1 MKYFLCVGSFF
12 RDSPCDLSPTIR
24 TCSRTGRRP
33 RPAGVFSLFKQW
45 DRAVEITPSLMGW
58 HDDSGE
64 RKETLAGTCRSG
76 CPLSLDRISLNRTV
90 LRPDQRKRTSCLS
103 IPDLSVSRTS
113 QYPGR
118 LSIPDLSVSRTSQY
132 PGRLSIPDLSVFQTS
147 QEGFST
153 REPPDPRSD
162 HQCRYLMHSLSAVS
176 CDP

>member
-113 QYPGR
+113 QYP
-118 LSIPDLSVSRTSQY
+118 DVSVSRTSQY
-132 PGRLSIPDLSVFQTS
+132 PGRLSIPDVSVSRTS
-147 QEGFST
+147 QYSRRLRKDF
-153 REPPDPRSD
+153 PPENPQIPGAIISVDI
-162 HQCRYLMHSLSAVS
+162 
-176 CDP
+176 

>member
-113 QYPGR
+113 QYPGP
-118 LSIPDLSVSRTSQY
+118 LSIPDVSGRIFHQRTPRSPERSSVSISDAFPQCSFMRSMKITN
-132 PGRLSIPDLSVFQTS
+132 RISIS
-147 QEGFST
+147 ST
-153 REPPDPRSD
+153 E
-162 HQCRYLMHSLSAVS
+162 
-176 CDP
+176 